1 MWGSRNSSSWF
12 VIERKDSCFGRLPHM
27 SVFTCTRL
35 PNNMYAWVYIYRSRF
50 WFLPS
55 YVRWFVTALAIF
67 IYTSWGCSH
76 VLVSPMLQIT
86 CICTCV

>member
-35 PNNMYAWVYIYRSRF
+35 PNNMYA
-50 WFLPS
+50 
-55 YVRWFVTALAIF
+55 
-67 IYTSWGCSH
+67 
-76 VLVSPMLQIT
+76 
-86 CICTCV
+86 